1 MGLETRAR
9 ATKSGRLEVT
19 VDAALAEPAE
29 VVLEAIAGF
38 EGKGKGLAHDV
49 KVQVGWSVFIL
60 RRDGETLRVTQP
72 DFSGDPFRDVVDD
85 CSASIGVITEQA
97 DLCRRLKV
105 TPVDATFQQTIIV
118 RKGCLT
124 ETGLYL
130 ERQRPAKRTAD
141 SGWYVGP
148 LDQEAPP
155 ASDDLE
161 AMATYHLF
169 RHRPEILKVL
179 ALPVGWLVSVDG
191 KRIVDIAN
199 EKNETVWVG

>member
-1 MGLETRAR
+1 MR
-9 ATKSGRLEVT
+9 ATKSGRLVMT
-19 VDAALAEPAE
+19 VGTALAGPAE
-29 VVLEAIAGF
+29 GVLDAIAGF

-60 RRDGETLRVTQP
+60 RREGETLRVMQP
-72 DFSGDPFRDVVDD
+72 DFSGDPFREVMED
-85 CSASIGVITEQA
+85 CTASIGVITEQA
-97 DLCRRLKV
+97 DLCRRLKAA
-105 TPVDATFQQTIIV
+105 PVDVSFQQTLIV

-124 ETGLYL
+124 DAGLYL
-130 ERQRPAKRTAD
+130 ERQRPAKGTAD

-155 ASDDLE
+155 ADDDLE
-161 AMATYHLF
+161 AMATYHLLK
-169 RHRPEILKVL
+169 HRPELLKVL
-179 ALPVGWLVSVDG
+179 ALPIGWQVSVDG